1 MTKTVLTVDDSPS
14 VRRMIAMTLEEAGY
28 RVIEA
33 VDGNDGL
40 AKATSNAV
48 DAIITDQNMPGLDGL
63 GFIRALRQTPS
74 GKGVPIVVLSTD
86 SQDDLK
92 TQARE
97 AGALGWMLGP
107 IGLMVATGASAAVL
121 LRREFTSQS
130 RDVMLRR

>member
-40 AKATSNAV
+40 EKATTNAV

-63 GFIRALRQTPS
+63 GFIRAIRKTPT

-92 TQARE
+92 AQARE
-97 AGALGWMLGP
+97 AGALGWMVKPFTQDKLLAVIRKVLG
-107 IGLMVATGASAAVL
+107 
-121 LRREFTSQS
+121 
-130 RDVMLRR
+130 

>member
-1 MTKTVLTVDDSPS
+1 MDDMTKTVLTVDDSPS

-40 AKATSNAV
+40 EKATTNSV

-63 GFIRALRQTPS
+63 GFIRALRKTPN

-86 SQDDLK
+86 SQEDLK
-92 TQARE
+92 AQARE
-97 AGALGWMLGP
+97 AGALGWMVKPFTQDKLLAVIRKVLG
-107 IGLMVATGASAAVL
+107 
-121 LRREFTSQS
+121 
-130 RDVMLRR
+130 